1 MKNHVFILILAMCIS
16 CAESQMS
23 PAMTAQKVV
32 ESFYS
37 KDNSQL
43 KKYTTSA
50 SYESFIS
57 VQDMFESQNSS
68 ASNFKVLEESMDDKT
83 AWVKFSTNF
92 EDNPETFKLIQED
105 GMWKVTETGLREKS
119 PF

>member
-1 MKNHVFILILAMCIS
+1 MKNYVFILILAICVS

-32 ESFYS
+32 ESFYA

-43 KKYTTSA
+43 KKYTTAA
-50 SYESFIS
+50 SYESFLS
-57 VQDMFESQNSS
+57 VQDMFEAQNSLT
-68 ASNFKVLEESMDDKT
+68 SNFKVLDESIENQT
-83 AWVKFSTNF
+83 AWVKFSTSF
-92 EDNPETFKLIQED
+92 EDNPEIFKLIQED
-105 GMWKVTETGLREKS
+105 GIWKVTESGVRETS

>member
-1 MKNHVFILILAMCIS
+1 MKNYVFILILAICVS
-16 CAESQMS
+16 CTESQMS

-32 ESFYS
+32 ESFYA

-43 KKYTTSA
+43 KKYTTA
-50 SYESFIS
+50 ESYESFLS
-57 VQDMFESQNSS
+57 VQDMFEAQNSS
-68 ASNFKVLEESMDDKT
+68 SSNFKVLEESIDEKT
-83 AWVKFSTNF
+83 AWVKFSTRF

-105 GMWKVTETGLREKS
+105 GMWKVTESGIKETS

>member
-68 ASNFKVLEESMDDKT
+68 TSNFKVLDEFIKNQT

-105 GMWKVTETGLREKS
+105 GIWKVTETGVREKG